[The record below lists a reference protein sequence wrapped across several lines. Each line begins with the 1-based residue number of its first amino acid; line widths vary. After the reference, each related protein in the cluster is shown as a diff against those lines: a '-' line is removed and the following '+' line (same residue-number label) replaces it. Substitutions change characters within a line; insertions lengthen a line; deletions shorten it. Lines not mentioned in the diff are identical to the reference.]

1 MISNVTSRFVI
12 IWALLL
18 ALTAPAAAETYL
30 LSTGGPPNHPWG
42 FGARFWAERVAQ
54 RTQGRIVFNVVPD
67 LPQAGIEG
75 IDELDALASGTI
87 DAAVGSSLAWSGA
100 VPSLALFGLPCL
112 IDGPGDLEAVIT
124 SPLGSSLF
132 EDVRAQGVEPLA
144 WGDAGAWAIAAR
156 TGPLTRSRDLAGLTL
171 RAPAYPPVREAL
183 MVLGVDPIAADLR
196 LALTQTRLGMI
207 DGIMARLADL
217 AAASR
222 PPEGYDTWTV
232 WPCVAEPLIFAV
244 NRELWLSWP
253 LEDRIAVAQAALEAA
268 VAQARRA
275 RGLVRPD
282 APWLQAAGIRLV
294 RFTPDEAA
302 TLSLELSH
310 IRARWG
316 LAVGPDTVLEAEQ
329 ILLTPR

>member
-1 MISNVTSRFVI
+1 MTARFVI
-12 IWALLL
+12 VL
-18 ALTAPAAAETYL
+18 AFVVGLCAPAAAETYL

-42 FGARFWAERVAQ
+42 FGARYWAERVKQ
-54 RTQGRIVFNVVPD
+54 RTEGRIVFNVVPD
-67 LPQAGIEG
+67 LPQAGIDGAGEF
-75 IDELDALASGTI
+75 DALVSGRI
-87 DAAVGSSLAWSGA
+87 DAAVGSSLAWSGQ
-100 VPSLALFGLPCL
+100 VPSLAFFALPCL
-112 IDGPGDLEAVIT
+112 IDGPGDLEALVT
-124 SPLGSSLF
+124 SPLGSTLF
-132 EDVRAQGVEPLA
+132 EDVRDLGVEPLA

-171 RAPAYPPVREAL
+171 RAPAYPPLREAL
-183 MVLGVDPIAADLR
+183 MVLGVDPVAADLR
-196 LALTQTRLGMI
+196 LALTQARLGMI

-244 NRELWLSWP
+244 NRDLWLSWS
-253 LEDRIAVAQAALEAA
+253 LQDRTAVAQAALEAA

-275 RGLVRPD
+275 RDLVLPD
-282 APWLQAAGIRLV
+282 ALWMQAAGIHLV

-316 LAVGPDTVLEAEQ
+316 LLVGPDLVLEAQ
-329 ILLTPR
+329 QTLLTPR